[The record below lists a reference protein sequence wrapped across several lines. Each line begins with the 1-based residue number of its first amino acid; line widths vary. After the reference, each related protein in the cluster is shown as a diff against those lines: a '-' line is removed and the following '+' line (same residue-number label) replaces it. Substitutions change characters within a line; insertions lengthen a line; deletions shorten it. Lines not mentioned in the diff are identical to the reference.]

1 MDIRRPLSIVALAF
15 LAAIGTVSPALAH
28 SAVTSTFPAADAPA
42 TLVDSV
48 SLTANEELLNLG
60 DSGNGFVFS
69 VTDSAGHYYG
79 DGCVAVDGPTAAM
92 AVALGEAGT
101 YTVAYRIVSADGH
114 PLEGSWAFTYVP
126 EADSPVGEAYL
137 ELPVCGVEPVPAE
150 TAEPTPEPD
159 PVVVAPAPQVETFS
173 IAPVIGAITDPLV
186 IGAIWL
192 LSRLLGKPDSED
204 HLN

>member
-1 MDIRRPLSIVALAF
+1 MDIRQLLGGVALGFVATVG
-15 LAAIGTVSPALAH
+15 AALPASAH

-48 SLTANEELLNLG
+48 SVTANEELLNLG
-60 DSGNGFVFS
+60 DSRNGFVFS

-79 DGCVAVDGPTAAM
+79 NGCVAIDGPTAVM
-92 AVALGEAGT
+92 NVSLGEPGD

-114 PLEGSWAFTYVP
+114 PLEGTWKFSYTP
-126 EADSPVGEAYL
+126 EPGSPAGEAFL
-137 ELPVCGVEPVPAE
+137 ELPVCGVDPVPVE
-150 TAEPTPEPD
+150 TAEPAPEPE
-159 PVVVAPAPQVETFS
+159 PVVIAPAPQVETFS
-173 IAPVIGAITDPLV
+173 IAPVIGV
-186 IGAIWL
+186 IAVAVTIGGVWL